1 MNLRHLQALK
11 AVIEEHTT
19 TQAAE
24 KLGLTQ
30 PTISNLIASLEST
43 LDIELFKREKGRLL
57 PTPEARKLA
66 VDAEHILAQVHQFT
80 ERARHLGELKGGEL
94 RMVSL
99 PGPALEF
106 LPRLIADFL
115 ADKPEVKCYFQIR
128 PSTEVQDWVSS
139 GHVDL
144 GIAELP
150 IDDHKFD
157 YELLTARCVCI
168 VPEKHPLA
176 DRKVI
181 TPEDLDN
188 EPFIALEPHHPTYS
202 QLATAFDNAGTTF
215 NVRVNVQL
223 FFPAC
228 VLVASGV
235 GVSVVDPV
243 SAQLNA
249 NRPIRIIPFEP
260 AIPFTIAIARPANR
274 PVSLLTQSFIDR
286 IKKAYQPYLLE

>member
-128 PSTEVQDWVSS
+128 PSIEVQDWVSS

>member
-43 LDIELFKREKGRLL
+43 LDIELYKREKGRLL

-80 ERARHLGELKGGEL
+80 DRARHLGELKGGEL

-128 PSTEVQDWVSS
+128 PSIEVQDWVSS

-260 AIPFTIAIARPANR
+260 AIPFTIAIARPANC